1 MGEKIAVAEIQS
13 LSPTAEVEL
22 FVIDTTK
29 FGGDVIRF
37 CSGVN
42 AFHQPIYWQENAM
55 TLCLLKQVTLM

>member
-29 FGGDVIRF
+29 FGGDVSRL

-42 AFHQPIYWQENAM
+42 AFPPLFNYQG
-55 TLCLLKQVTLM
+55 KR